1 MKILIAVLIALL
13 AFGCSRSVSRPSNG
27 VTLEGKFR
35 YDRKKE
41 DIITRSDSNVQ
52 IEKVVG
58 DAVGPFRE
66 PQSWLGAN
74 HLKYQDSKGEYILDL
89 PKDTTEF
96 YYQADHYQD
105 REGEPLI
112 VIKKIQRNPTSR

>member
-1 MKILIAVLIALL
+1 MKTLTAILIAIL
-13 AFGCSRSVSRPSNG
+13 AFGCSRSVNRPSNG
-27 VTLEGKFR
+27 VTLEGTFK

-41 DIITRSDSNVQ
+41 DILTRLNENVQ

-89 PKDTTEF
+89 PKDTKEF
-96 YYQADHYQD
+96 YFQADHYQD

-112 VIKKIQRNPTSR
+112 VIKKIQRSLTSR